1 MEILDKTEAIIKESS
16 DMIIKKFN
24 LKNIEELSNE
34 TMKKYYNS
42 LIESLNDLELDP
54 VESMNNLETIIKDID
69 EQIQKEYDSPN
80 PNLKEIEELKKL
92 RDNINSQ
99 INRVR

>member
-42 LIESLNDLELDP
+42 LIETLNDLELDP

-80 PNLKEIEELKKL
+80 PNLKEIEELKKI

>member
-54 VESMNNLETIIKDID
+54 VESMNNLETIINDID
-69 EQIQKEYDSPN
+69 EQIQKEYNSPN
-80 PNLKEIEELKKL
+80 PNLKEIEELEKL

-99 INRVR
+99 INRAR

>member
-34 TMKKYYNS
+34 TMKKYYNT
-42 LIESLNDLELDP
+42 LINSLNDLELNP
-54 VESMNNLETIIKDID
+54 MESMNNLETIIKDID

-80 PNLKEIEELKKL
+80 PNLKEIEELKKI